1 MFSWIIEHV
10 IGNVPVWMWAFVAG
24 GGAGAYIV
32 SGFIT
37 KIPNPSIKSIA
48 FIIKIAGIVAL
59 LYGTFMSG
67 SAGVT
72 SVLQAELKEMQ
83 GKLAVAQQQSADAN
97 TALVSALKN
106 KKNSNQQ
113 VRVVIQQRIIHDAV
127 KMDANCKVDP
137 VAIGDLN
144 DAATNK
150 GSSK

>member
-59 LYGTFMSG
+59 LFGTFMSG

-106 KKNSNQQ
+106 KK
-113 VRVVIQQRIIHDAV
+113 
-127 KMDANCKVDP
+127 KVSKEL
-137 VAIGDLN
+137 ASYLKYIKNKLSDLN
-144 DAATNK
+144 VKIISVGTGPDREHSFNWDN
-150 GSSK
+150 